1 MAPVSWGPALRSIVA
16 RVEASDV
23 RELEVR
29 AEGLS
34 IKLRRD
40 NGSAAAPSGTAAAGP
55 AIETSGQHT
64 IRCPLTGIWYD
75 SPAPGAASFVNVGDS
90 LDVGTII
97 GLVETMKVFNE
108 VASDA
113 AGVVQHIFVR
123 RGELVAEQSPLMTI
137 EPWADD
143 RTLPPGQLA

>member
-1 MAPVSWGPALRSIVA
+1 MRPGLRAQCGAPGIGRHSPYQLAGVRRPQRKPGFATIRRRRLMAPVSWGPALRSIVA

-55 AIETSGQHT
+55 AIETS
-64 IRCPLTGIWYD
+64 
-75 SPAPGAASFVNVGDS
+75 
-90 LDVGTII
+90 
-97 GLVETMKVFNE
+97 
-108 VASDA
+108 
-113 AGVVQHIFVR
+113 
-123 RGELVAEQSPLMTI
+123 
-137 EPWADD
+137 
-143 RTLPPGQLA
+143 